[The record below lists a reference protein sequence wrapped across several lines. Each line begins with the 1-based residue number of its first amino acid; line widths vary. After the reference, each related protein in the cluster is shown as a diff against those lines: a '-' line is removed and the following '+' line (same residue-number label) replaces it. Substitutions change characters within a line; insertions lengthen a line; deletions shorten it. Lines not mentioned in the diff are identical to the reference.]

1 MLLFQKMKTN
11 CYYVHEKIQKDLN
24 NNWPHEAKDFI
35 QNSSWKLG

>member
-1 MLLFQKMKTN
+1 MLIFQKMKTN
-11 CYYVHEKIQKDLN
+11 CYVHEKIQKDVN